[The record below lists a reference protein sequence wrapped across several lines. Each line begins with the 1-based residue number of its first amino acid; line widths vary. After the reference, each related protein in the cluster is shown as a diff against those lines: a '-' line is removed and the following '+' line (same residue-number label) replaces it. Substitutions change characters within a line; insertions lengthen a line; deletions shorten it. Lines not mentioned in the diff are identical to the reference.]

1 MKLIGD
7 YGFMYIYSA
16 LYVNIFKWLIHFKET
31 NSGIGQYAVIV
42 FGISHRDK
50 GIFTFISELILKILY
65 S

>member
-1 MKLIGD
+1 
-7 YGFMYIYSA
+7 MYIYSA
-16 LYVNIFKWLIHFKET
+16 SYVNIFKWLIHFKET

-50 GIFTFISELILKILY
+50 GIFTFILELILKILY